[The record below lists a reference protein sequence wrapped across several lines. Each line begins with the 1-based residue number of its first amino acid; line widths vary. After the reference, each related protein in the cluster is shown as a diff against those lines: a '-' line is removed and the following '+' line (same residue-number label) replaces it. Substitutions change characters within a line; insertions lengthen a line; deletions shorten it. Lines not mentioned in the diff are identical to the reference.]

1 MRALGSMA
9 QVNPRPSSVLD
20 DSIEVTFLPMK
31 AVQELSGRIDTSDA
45 RVVAKVK
52 KGYTSFQEN
61 DVLFA
66 KITPCM
72 ENGKIAIAKDL
83 LNGVGYGST
92 EFHVLRCSDELDP
105 GYLFY
110 YLIRDVFRAEAQRNM
125 SGAVGQLRVPKRFL
139 EESPIPFFPLSKQ
152 KRIVAKIEE
161 LFSEIDNAENA
172 LVGLQ
177 ISQKTYLQSILKKL
191 YCSNQW
197 EIVKSGKLFSY
208 VTSGSR
214 GWAKYYSDSDGHPYF
229 IRVTNVNYE
238 TIDLDMR
245 PEKLKY
251 VALPTS
257 VEGRRTLIHPEDI
270 LISITGYVGM
280 VGVVPD
286 EIPEAYISQ
295 HISLAR
301 PIDGVNSKYLAYYLI
316 SKAGGL
322 GQLERLQ
329 KGATKAGLTLSDIK
343 NIDVPLA
350 PREEQDRIVNNIDQA
365 MDGLKSL
372 NESLKALKATA
383 SSLKQS
389 ILSKAFKGELV

>member
-1 MRALGSMA
+1 
-9 QVNPRPSSVLD
+9 
-20 DSIEVTFLPMK
+20 
-31 AVQELSGRIDTSDA
+31 
-45 RVVAKVK
+45 
-52 KGYTSFQEN
+52 
-61 DVLFA
+61 
-66 KITPCM
+66 
-72 ENGKIAIAKDL
+72 
-83 LNGVGYGST
+83 
-92 EFHVLRCSDELDP
+92 
-105 GYLFY
+105 
-110 YLIRDVFRAEAQRNM
+110 
-125 SGAVGQLRVPKRFL
+125 
-139 EESPIPFFPLSKQ
+139 
-152 KRIVAKIEE
+152 
-161 LFSEIDNAENA
+161 
-172 LVGLQ
+172 
-177 ISQKTYLQSILKKL
+177 
-191 YCSNQW
+191 
-197 EIVKSGKLFSY
+197 
-208 VTSGSR
+208 
-214 GWAKYYSDSDGHPYF
+214 
-229 IRVTNVNYE
+229 
-238 TIDLDMR
+238 
-245 PEKLKY
+245 
-251 VALPTS
+251 
-257 VEGRRTLIHPEDI
+257 
-270 LISITGYVGM
+270 M